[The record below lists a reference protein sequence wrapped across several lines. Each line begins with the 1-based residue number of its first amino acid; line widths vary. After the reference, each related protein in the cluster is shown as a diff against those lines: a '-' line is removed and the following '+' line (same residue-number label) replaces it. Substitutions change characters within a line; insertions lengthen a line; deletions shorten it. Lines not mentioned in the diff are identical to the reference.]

1 MGCDGVRE
9 RLAEFLLGALD
20 EGGTT
25 GVRLHL
31 RGCAACRQEQ
41 NRLEE
46 GIDALSRAAHDET
59 PPEGL
64 RRRVLDVL
72 AEEWRDDGSATGPRP
87 MEAPAAGARRARA
100 FIGVAAALVLLVASV
115 AWGLGQRQRASL
127 AQADAASYRTILA
140 TLGGKDFRLGS
151 LQSGGGWGGLTG
163 QVVVYD
169 GDTEGGWTSWVL
181 VFLQGEEEPGELTAT
196 LAAPDGSTLALP
208 AMTFHDGEAW
218 TWLVTHDDLTGFDVL
233 TVSGADGRLSTARIR
248 DA

>member
-1 MGCDGVRE
+1 MRCAQVRELLPEVLLGPLDETTRAGVR
-9 RLAEFLLGALD
+9 R
-20 EGGTT
+20 
-25 GVRLHL
+25 HL
-31 RGCAACRQEQ
+31 RGCAGCREEQ
-41 NRLEE
+41 SRLEE

-72 AEEWRDDGSATGPRP
+72 GDEWRDDGPATAPRP
-87 MEAPAAGARRARA
+87 VVAPPTGARRARA
-100 FIGVAAALVLLVASV
+100 LIGVAAALVLLVASV

-127 AQADAASYRTILA
+127 AQADAASYRTILT
-140 TLGGKDFRLGS
+140 TLGGNDFRLGS
-151 LQSGGGWGGLTG
+151 LHAGGGWGGLTG

-181 VFLQGEEEPGELTAT
+181 VFLQGEEDPGEVTAT
-196 LAAPDGSTLALP
+196 LAASGGSTLVLP
-208 AMTFHDGEAW
+208 AMTFRDGEAQ

-233 TVSGADGRLSTARIR
+233 TISGARGPLATARIH